1 MVFNL
6 RIHEINRN
14 VRKLTRTL
22 TLIKKLIYIYM
33 ITFYVTLT
41 AKYLCHKTLMQW

>member
-1 MVFNL
+1 MVINL
-6 RIHEINRN
+6 KIHEINRDAC
-14 VRKLTRTL
+14 KLTRTL
-22 TLIKKLIYIYM
+22 TLIKKKLIYM